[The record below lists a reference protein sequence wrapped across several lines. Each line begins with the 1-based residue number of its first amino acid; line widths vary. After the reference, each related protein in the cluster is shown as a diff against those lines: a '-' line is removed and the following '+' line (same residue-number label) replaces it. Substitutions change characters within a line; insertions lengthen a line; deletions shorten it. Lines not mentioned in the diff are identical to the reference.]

1 MTKKERQEKLL
12 ECETL
17 EDFNNLY
24 LLIFKE
30 EVPETT
36 ILNGMEEIDVVANAI
51 YDNKKIKGV
60 ILPNDYNI

>member
-36 ILNGMEEIDVVANAI
+36 ILNAMEEIDVVANAI

-60 ILPNDYNI
+60 ILSNDYNI